1 MVCPTQ
7 RLVLQRVGGAGA
19 ATAPPFTLLD
29 GTLVD
34 SIGSFTH
41 ISELFGLGTLVG
53 SNSLRTDRTH
63 TFVGYEQLLMPVSS
77 LTDPTLENALD
88 LLETGFERGG
98 MLTLVGR
105 CEVNYDG
112 RAASHLPPG
121 ERLVITKPD
130 GTLLVHRGEQRTPV
144 NWQPPGCH
152 HNACIKNDSLILQST
167 RTSPHEEVEISFK
180 TLAQVTLL
188 ELDDP
193 PDLALEGSEED
204 LRQRIL
210 ANPDLLGAGFQP
222 LMTERETTAGAVDI
236 YGKDADGTP
245 TIVELKPRRVGPD
258 AVGQL
263 NRYVDALKRDL
274 AAGRSVR
281 GLLVA
286 PSVTE
291 QAQKLLTTEEL
302 EFVSLTAEGA
312 DTSQPTRFTE
322 FSDESRH

>member
-1 MVCPTQ
+1 MPDVAADSLTRGWCRCSHCSAFRAVRSRSRGFDRIVHSRT
-7 RLVLQRVGGAGA
+7 VGYSG
-19 ATAPPFTLLD
+19 
-29 GTLVD
+29 
-34 SIGSFTH
+34 
-41 ISELFGLGTLVG
+41 SELLLAVIVHASTEP
-53 SNSLRTDRTH
+53 N

-88 LLETGFERGG
+88 LLEAGFKRGG

-130 GTLLVHRGEQRTPV
+130 RTLLVHRDEQRTPV

-167 RTSPHEEVEISFK
+167 RTSPHEEVEISFE

-204 LRQRIL
+204 LRQRIP
-210 ANPDLLGAGFQP
+210 ANPDLLETGFQP
-222 LMTERETTAGAVDI
+222 LTTERGTTAGAVDI
-236 YGKDADGTP
+236 CGKRCRRHTYHRRTQTPACGSQRSWPAD
-245 TIVELKPRRVGPD
+245 
-258 AVGQL
+258 
-263 NRYVDALKRDL
+263 
-274 AAGRSVR
+274 
-281 GLLVA
+281 
-286 PSVTE
+286 
-291 QAQKLLTTEEL
+291 
-302 EFVSLTAEGA
+302 SL
-312 DTSQPTRFTE
+312 R
-322 FSDESRH
+322 